1 MRFWIW
7 FSWRN
12 LWRNRR
18 RTLLQLLA
26 ISGTVFLGVF
36 FQNVATGEYAD
47 MIRMGVRTG
56 SGDVGIYHRKYLQ
69 DRGQNQTVPVGP
81 WVMRIRQISGVERV
95 FLRLYI
101 PALVRSPWATRG
113 GLLLG
118 MDLNQEADH
127 PFLQEHRRKG
137 HLPRPGQAEAL
148 IGADL
153 AERLGLRVGKKL
165 VVMMQDW
172 EGTTVSAL
180 LRVRGILHTGIPEV
194 DARMVVVDRT
204 WLGKLLGD
212 TARVHEVAVLLR
224 PGVHTRQVL
233 RSLAPLLQP
242 FPEVRAYPWEE
253 AMPELRS
260 AIRIDHTSMVIMMLF
275 MYIVVGIGALNV
287 MFMSVLERTHEIGLL
302 RAVGMTARQIH
313 RLVVLEGI
321 QLAVVGALT
330 GSLAAHVLT
339 LFLQKPGMDLS
350 GLTSAQSFGGVLWEP
365 VIHPYPDV
373 PGMLTFAGIMILL
386 VILGSWFPARWA
398 AHQPPA
404 TAMRAP

>member
-26 ISGTVFLGVF
+26 IAGTVFLGVF
-36 FQNVATGEYAD
+36 FQNVATGEYTD

-56 SGDVGIYHRKYLQ
+56 SGDVGIYHKHYLQ

-81 WVMRIRQISGVERV
+81 WVARVRQIPGVERV
-95 FLRLYI
+95 FLRLYV
-101 PALVRSPWATRG
+101 PALVRSPWATQG
-113 GLLLG
+113 GVVLG
-118 MDLNQEADH
+118 MDLHREADH

-137 HLPRPGQAEAL
+137 HLPRPGRAEAL

-172 EGTTVSAL
+172 DGTTVSAL

-194 DARMVVVDRT
+194 DARMVVVDRI
-204 WLGKLLGD
+204 WLGTLLGD
-212 TARVHEVAVLLR
+212 TSRVHEVAVLLK
-224 PGVHTRQVL
+224 PGVRPHQIL
-233 RSLAPLLQP
+233 RSLQPLLDP

-313 RLVVLEGI
+313 RLVVLEGV
-321 QLAVVGALT
+321 QLAIVGALS
-330 GSLAAHVLT
+330 GSAAAHALT
-339 LFLQKPGMDLS
+339 LLLQKPGLDLS

-373 PGMLTFAGIMILL
+373 SGMLTFAGIMILL

-404 TAMRAP
+404 TAMRTP